1 MHLSISAASSY
12 LGVSIS
18 TLRRWDR
25 EGYFAPD
32 YVTLGGHRRYSISS
46 LKQFCKAS
54 GETSESLDMKT
65 TVLYSRVSSADQ
77 KDDLVRQTD
86 RLTKYAEEQGY
97 INLMSIEDLG
107 SGINYKKAGLKKL
120 LKMLLNEQVDRL
132 VVHHK
137 DRLLRF
143 GSELVFSICKHSGV
157 EVIVLEESL
166 GKTFEQELA
175 GDVIEIMTVFS
186 SKLYGRRAYLNRA
199 KKAEA
204 A

>member
-1 MHLSISAASSY
+1 MHLSISAAADY

-25 EGYFAPD
+25 DGYYSPD
-32 YVTLGGHRRYSISS
+32 FLTIGGHRRYPISS
-46 LKQFCKAS
+46 LKVFCRQNSEAS
-54 GETSESLDMKT
+54 DLDDVKT
-65 TVLYSRVSSADQ
+65 TVLYSRVSSSDQ
-77 KDDLVRQTD
+77 KEDLVRQTE
-86 RLTKYAEEQGY
+86 RLSSYAKEQGFS
-97 INLMSIEDLG
+97 NTLNIEDLG

-132 VVHHK
+132 IVHHK

-143 GSELVFSICKHSGV
+143 GSELVFSICKHLDV

-166 GKTFEQELA
+166 GKSFEQELA
-175 GDVIEIMTVFS
+175 ADVIEIMTVFS
-186 SKLYGRRAYLNRA
+186 SKLYGRRAHLNRS
-199 KKAEA
+199 KKAQA